1 MTNPNQ
7 FGQNQQGGFG
17 QNQQGGFAQG
27 QNQQGGFAQGQGG
40 FGQGQGQ
47 QGDFAQG
54 QNQQGGFAQGQ
65 QGGFGQ
71 PQGQQFNHN
80 AQGQGQSTV
89 QEWRPDG
96 QLTGFA
102 SGMPTGNRLKLSDHI
117 GKFVVL
123 RMYGI
128 GVATIN
134 GNNKPV
140 LECDAIVTDGTNTDE
155 WTAQTI
161 LNTAIVQRGEALMK
175 AGIGVTAGQIA
186 HGEARN
192 GNNAPIVINDIQ
204 NDQPQVLEALKQM
217 AVDKGWLEA

>member
-17 QNQQGGFAQG
+17 QNQQDGFAQG
-27 QNQQGGFAQGQGG
+27 QQDGFAQGQQGGFAQGQG
-40 FGQGQGQ
+40 Q
-47 QGDFAQG
+47 QGGFA

-71 PQGQQFNHN
+71 PQGQQFNPN

-134 GNNKPV
+134 GNSKPV

-155 WTAQTI
+155 WTAQTV

-192 GNNAPIVINDIQ
+192 GNNAPVVINDIQ
-204 NDQPQVLEALKQM
+204 NDQPQVLEHLKQM

>member
-17 QNQQGGFAQG
+17 QNQQDGFAQG
-27 QNQQGGFAQGQGG
+27 QQGGFAQGQGQQGG
-40 FGQGQGQ
+40 FGQPQG
-47 QGDFAQG
+47 GFG
-54 QNQQGGFAQGQ
+54 QNQQGGFGQGQGQ

-71 PQGQQFNHN
+71 PQGQQFNPN

-204 NDQPQVLEALKQM
+204 NDQPQVLEALKKM